1 MNLQEII
8 DSGGVLNN
16 RTLTLYDLALLAE
29 HIRSDSCA
37 FQLLDLSN
45 NKINDEGLIIVV
57 DALTSIHHQIK
68 HVVLSSNNI
77 GDAGATHIASKLI
90 WRGDSE
96 IETIDIRGNNISNDV
111 MQNILK
117 ILPYN
122 TQIKQ
127 FDYDTKLPSI
137 FSNSPDDYDR
147 FEFSM
152 KLAKNQS
159 DAMKLAHSVNKLCSS
174 DLLMKDFKT
183 QQDFNL

>member
-45 NKINDEGLIIVV
+45 SKIIITLDDLALLAEHIRSDSCSFQLLDLGNSAGLIIVV

-117 ILPYN
+117 I
-122 TQIKQ
+122 
-127 FDYDTKLPSI
+127 
-137 FSNSPDDYDR
+137 NS
-147 FEFSM
+147 
-152 KLAKNQS
+152 
-159 DAMKLAHSVNKLCSS
+159 V
-174 DLLMKDFKT
+174 
-183 QQDFNL
+183 